1 MQKNTWN
8 RSTDRSGEKEAHQLR
23 AEIIDAINSVTPG
36 AWNNLQGTDYPFLR
50 HEFLAA
56 MEATACVGPG
66 TGWHPCHAV
75 LYDDQNNLI
84 GAMPLYQKTNS
95 WGEFVFD
102 FAWAD
107 AYRQAGLN
115 YYPKLVSAVPYTPAT
130 SPRLLLSPDCDQK
143 QALGKLIDA
152 ARQLATR
159 LSLSSLHLLFP
170 TKQQAEQLADEGLLI
185 RKDCQFHWH
194 NRNYDSFEDFLGELT
209 SIKRKKLRRERRR
222 IAESGV
228 SFRILHGDEL
238 DEDIWDQIM
247 PLYGDSFWRRGREPY
262 LNQQF
267 FVAISRDLP
276 KQIVVFLAMYNE
288 EPIATAICFRSSDTL
303 YGRYWGSSAR
313 YHSLHFETCYYQG
326 IDYCIANGLSHFE
339 PGTQGEH
346 KIARG
351 FVPTETW
358 SAHWLSHPQFAAAI
372 DDYLDREREYIDD
385 YMDAVQEH
393 VPYKKTSG

>member
-1 MQKNTWN
+1 MRKNTWS
-8 RSTDRSGEKEAHQLR
+8 RSTDRAGRKEASQLR
-23 AEIIDAINSVTPG
+23 AEIIDGINEVKPS

-56 MEATACVGPG
+56 LETAACVGPG

-75 LYDDQNNLI
+75 LYDAEENLI

-107 AYRQAGLN
+107 AYRQAGLR

-130 SPRLLLSPDCDQK
+130 SPRLLLAPGCDPT
-143 QALGKLIDA
+143 AVLSKLIDA

-159 LSLSSLHLLFP
+159 LRLSSLHLLFP
-170 TKQQAEQLADEGLLI
+170 TEQQAKQLAGQDLLI

-194 NRNYDSFEDFLGELT
+194 NRDYESFEDFLGELT
-209 SIKRKKLRRERRR
+209 SQKRKKLRRERRR
-222 IAESGV
+222 IAESGI
-228 SFRILHGDEL
+228 SFRIMHGDEL
-238 DEDIWDQIM
+238 NDDVWEQIM
-247 PLYGDSFWRRGREPY
+247 PLYASSFWRRGREPY
-262 LNQQF
+262 LNQKF
-267 FVAISRDLP
+267 FAAISRELP
-276 KQIVVFLAMYNE
+276 EQIVVFVAMHSD
-288 EPIATAICFRSSDTL
+288 EPIATAICFRSADTL

-326 IDYCIANGLSHFE
+326 IDYCIANGLAHFE

-372 DDYLDREREYIDD
+372 DDYLNRERAYIDE

-393 VPYKKTSG
+393 VPYRKTAD